1 MANVNIDNQD
11 QWHSGECWD
20 PDHLYCI
27 QWTVPIRYQN
37 LTYIGHGAFGG
48 VM

>member
-1 MANVNIDNQD
+1 MTTVNTDNQD

-20 PDHLYCI
+20 PSDLCCI
-27 QWTVPIRYQN
+27 DWTVPIRYQN
-37 LTYIGHGAFGG
+37 LTYIGHGASGG